1 MNAKELYAL
10 PSESET
16 QDLSYLK
23 GSYYNHVPELGED
36 WWIENGNDKVVIK
49 TVKEFNFDYRR
60 FWALRTVWFDEVPV
74 MVIQNAGREGDDHDA
89 RYITNETA
97 YREMIVYIKT
107 LIPVEQIEELPDLL
121 DENTDLSSLTE
132 FYHNKLDG
140 YFERH
145 Y

>member
-1 MNAKELYAL
+1 MNAKEIYAL

-16 QDLSYLK
+16 QDLNCLK
-23 GSYYNHVPELGED
+23 GCYYNHVPELGDD
-36 WWIENGNDKVVIK
+36 WWVENGNNKVVIK
-49 TVKEFNFDYRR
+49 TIKEFYFDYRR

-89 RYITNETA
+89 RYITNENA

-121 DENTDLSSLTE
+121 GENIDLSSLTN
-132 FYHNKLDG
+132 FYGNELNG

-145 Y
+145 